1 MACNNTY
8 TFSCCALLDSIG
20 LFLSIGVPIPGGGGG
35 IPGDIPGLATK
46 KIIETLVRTEM
57 INHISNINLRQS
69 CKFGNFCE
77 GFIFRETSHICEV
90 S

>member
-35 IPGDIPGLATK
+35 IPGDIPGLATIK
-46 KIIETLVRTEM
+46 L
-57 INHISNINLRQS
+57 
-69 CKFGNFCE
+69 
-77 GFIFRETSHICEV
+77 
-90 S
+90 